1 MDQTV
6 EQIEARI
13 GRTREQLG
21 STLSAIEGK
30 VEAATDWREH
40 MRARPWLM
48 IGAACV
54 GGALLAATLRPR
66 AAATAAGTA
75 AGFQAVAAPVGRS
88 RGRDAAAEVLGLWDN
103 LTAALLGVASVRV
116 KDYIAQRIPGFDEQ
130 FARVEQRRT
139 R

>member
-13 GRTREQLG
+13 DRTREQLG

-54 GGALLAATLRPR
+54 GGALLATTLRPR
-66 AAATAAGTA
+66 PTGMTT
-75 AGFQAVAAPVGRS
+75 GLQAIDAPPRRS
-88 RGRDAAAEVLGLWDN
+88 RGRDAAAEVVGLWDN
-103 LTAALLGVASVRV
+103 LTAAQIGVASVKV
-116 KDYIAQRIPGFDEQ
+116 KDNNAARIPGFDEQ

>member
-13 GRTREQLG
+13 DRTREQLG

-30 VEAATDWREH
+30 VEAATDWREQ

-48 IGAACV
+48 IGVACA
-54 GGALLAATLRPR
+54 GGAVLAATLRRRSAVRPAGLQ
-66 AAATAAGTA
+66 AAVPGADRR
-75 AGFQAVAAPVGRS
+75 PW
-88 RGRDAAAEVLGLWDN
+88 GRDAVAEVVGLWDN
-103 LTAALLGVASVRV
+103 LTAALIGVASVRV
-116 KDYIAQRIPGFDEQ
+116 KDYIAERIPGFDEQ
-130 FARVEQRRT
+130 FARVAQRRT

>member
-13 GRTREQLG
+13 DRTREQLG

-40 MRARPWLM
+40 VRARPWTM

-54 GGALLAATLRPR
+54 GGAAVGVAMAARRHGAPMA
-66 AAATAAGTA
+66 AAATAKRALLGRDTAANVAGT
-75 AGFQAVAAPVGRS
+75 
-88 RGRDAAAEVLGLWDN
+88 WDT
-103 LTAALLGVASVRV
+103 LTAALIGVASTRL
-116 KDYIAQRIPGFDEQ
+116 KDYIAERIPGFDEQ
-130 FARVEQRRT
+130 FARAEQRRSP

>member
-13 GRTREQLG
+13 DRTREQLG

-48 IGAACV
+48 VGAACV
-54 GGALLAATLRPR
+54 GGALVAATLRPR
-66 AAATAAGTA
+66 PTAA
-75 AGFQAVAAPVGRS
+75 AGFQAVSADRRS
-88 RGRDAAAEVLGLWDN
+88 RGRDAAAEVVGLWDN
-103 LTAALLGVASVRV
+103 LTAALIGVASVRV
-116 KDYIAQRIPGFDEQ
+116 KDYIAERIPGFDEQ
-130 FARVEQRRT
+130 FARVEQRRA